1 MIHTEE
7 GVAKVASDRAERPW
21 ARRNLGFQPALFEF
35 RHTLFCFYNITDYS
49 TSIVIGCYSLHFK
62 ILYTELSQVQKLM
75 ELKEL
80 ALPERAKRVIF

>member
-80 ALPERAKRVIF
+80 ALPERAKRVVF

>member
-7 GVAKVASDRAERPW
+7 GVAKVASGRAERPW

-35 RHTLFCFYNITDYS
+35 RHTLFCFYNITDYN

-62 ILYTELSQVQKLM
+62 ILYTEPT
-75 ELKEL
+75 LK
-80 ALPERAKRVIF
+80 RGIF